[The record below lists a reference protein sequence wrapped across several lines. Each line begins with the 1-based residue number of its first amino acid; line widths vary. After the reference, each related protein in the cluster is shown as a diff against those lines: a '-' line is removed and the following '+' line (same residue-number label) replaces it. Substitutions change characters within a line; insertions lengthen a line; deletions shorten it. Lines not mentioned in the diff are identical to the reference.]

1 LLQDENHIE
10 PLAAP
15 GWEGVLA
22 LLEQRLSQGPWS
34 DARARIVVADQ
45 WVRYSVVPWS
55 DALSSAAERLAHAR
69 ELMSGI
75 FGDGMTDWT
84 LSLSEAPPGASCLVS
99 AMPSALLESLREMTA
114 RHGQKLASVQPQLI
128 AAYNTWRHVL
138 PAGDA
143 AWFVTVEEG
152 SLAALRMCAR
162 ASTGCMRC
170 ASAPIGGVSSS
181 GCRPSAGSP
190 ARVRPTARLRRL
202 ARSVEN
208 AAPGELCGSG
218 VARRCEPAPDH
229 SAPARAPAEKGG
241 MRQAI
246 QLDFAGGR
254 RRLSWTGS
262 LLLALGVAASVAVL
276 LEYRV
281 IGEHRAGLELKLA
294 ALIRAMPR
302 RIRATPPA
310 TRASP

>member
-1 LLQDENHIE
+1 VSPLWRDEVGIYLAQRRVCLLRIRRGIKPALLQDENHVE

-55 DALSSAAERLAHAR
+55 DALSSAAERMAHAR

-75 FGDGMTDWT
+75 FGDAMTDWT
-84 LSLSEAPPGASCLVS
+84 LSLSEAPPGASCLAS

-128 AAYNTWRHVL
+128 AAYNSWRHVL

-152 SLAALRMCAR
+152 SLAALRMCADGIDR
-162 ASTGCMRC
+162 VHAVRIGPDWGRELKRLQTFGRL
-170 ASAPIGGVSSS
+170 ASASPTDGRVYVDLPAALRTL
-181 GCRPSAGSP
+181 RPENSADLEWLDDANP
-190 ARVRPTARLRRL
+190 PLTTLHQLEHLRRK
-202 ARSVEN
+202 
-208 AAPGELCGSG
+208 AA
-218 VARRCEPAPDH
+218 
-229 SAPARAPAEKGG
+229 
-241 MRQAI
+241 
-246 QLDFAGGR
+246 
-254 RRLSWTGS
+254 
-262 LLLALGVAASVAVL
+262 
-276 LEYRV
+276 
-281 IGEHRAGLELKLA
+281 
-294 ALIRAMPR
+294 
-302 RIRATPPA
+302 
-310 TRASP
+310 